1 MSLHKDLLKQ
11 AFLLVRKEPKKPL
24 QAGLRRAVS
33 TSYYAIFHLL
43 VDEATR
49 LMLKGHNRTPLR
61 DNLARAFHH
70 ATMKQTAMAFT
81 KGNLPPKL
89 VIGAN
94 NQVLQKPLIA
104 VAETFVELQEARHA
118 ADYDRSLRFTRQEV
132 LDLIDLTDQAF
143 QEWQQIRN
151 RLQADTFLIG
161 LLTYRHMQG

>member
-11 AFLLVRKEPKKPL
+11 ASLLARKEPKKPL
-24 QAGLRRAVS
+24 QASLRRAVS
-33 TSYYAIFHLL
+33 ASYDTIFHLL

-49 LMLKGHNRTPLR
+49 LMLKGHDRAPLR

-70 ATMKQTAMAFT
+70 ATMKQTAVAFT
-81 KGNLPPKL
+81 KGTLPPKL

-94 NQVLQKPLIA
+94 NQVLQRPLIA
-104 VAETFVELQEARHA
+104 VAETFVQLQEARHA

-132 LDLIDLTDQAF
+132 LDLIDLTEQAF
-143 QEWQQIRN
+143 QDWKQIHN
-151 RLQADTFLIG
+151 SLQADTFLIG